1 MTQLVC
7 ESARAILSCAR
18 GGHPL
23 PVSASDDEHWDAT
36 VPLASTASMP
46 PADQVKDPGA
56 HGRRMSQMLSQLTEM
71 EKRDHEINGRDVHT
85 PAVCAEPG
93 PLTYVF

>member
-1 MTQLVC
+1 
-7 ESARAILSCAR
+7 
-18 GGHPL
+18 
-23 PVSASDDEHWDAT
+23 
-36 VPLASTASMP
+36 MP

-85 PAVCAEPG
+85 PAVSAG
-93 PLTYVF
+93 PRPLSYVF